1 MARQARGEPI
11 ERSFEAAQR
20 SACDG
25 RTSRPR
31 FTSSRACV
39 GPTWRSIPGAALAEY
54 IAPAPPPRGG
64 MAYLDEVSPTHFGRC
79 PIAHARIRLCVDPRC
94 RRSRSVGFETR
105 TRHLRRNSPHSSLA
119 ASRSGCRFL
128 HSLTGYSLMGW
139 RTILRGVSST
149 RLGSPT

>member
-54 IAPAPPPRGG
+54 IAPAPLPRGG
-64 MAYLDEVSPTHFGRC
+64 MAYLDEVSPTHWPVPNRAC
-79 PIAHARIRLCVDPRC
+79 AYSLCVGPRC